1 MLPWLFGSLAMAG
14 LNRVV
19 SMGRGPAELFFK
31 DHVRPV
37 EGSVLSCHLAGFW
50 DHTGIYVGDGKIV
63 HRDGDGYISEVTPS
77 EFLARLGGYNPAI
90 SPTFHVRVYTKGVEL
105 GAVYGPTLALLAVHR
120 IWTMNPDYEVIR
132 YPRSIEVRYMH
143 VDIHDASDDQGI
155 ADAFKEEVASATNQ
169 VSRVAN
175 EAWDCVGDA
184 FNTVKGW
191 FS

>member
-1 MLPWLFGSLAMAG
+1 
-14 LNRVV
+14 
-19 SMGRGPAELFFK
+19 
-31 DHVRPV
+31 
-37 EGSVLSCHLAGFW
+37 
-50 DHTGIYVGDGKIV
+50 
-63 HRDGDGYISEVTPS
+63 
-77 EFLARLGGYNPAI
+77 
-90 SPTFHVRVYTKGVEL
+90 
-105 GAVYGPTLALLAVHR
+105 
-120 IWTMNPDYEVIR
+120 
-132 YPRSIEVRYMH
+132 MH

>member
-1 MLPWLFGSLAMAG
+1 M
-14 LNRVV
+14 
-19 SMGRGPAELFFK
+19 
-31 DHVRPV
+31 
-37 EGSVLSCHLAGFW
+37 
-50 DHTGIYVGDGKIV
+50 
-63 HRDGDGYISEVTPS
+63 
-77 EFLARLGGYNPAI
+77 
-90 SPTFHVRVYTKGVEL
+90 

-132 YPRSIEVRYMH
+132 YPKSIEVRYMH

-155 ADAFKEEVASATNQ
+155 ADAVKEEVASATNQ
-169 VSRVAN
+169 VTRVAN